1 MTPISCQHAIIIS
14 KLPVMQTGL
23 GCIISRNLPDY
34 EVSYC
39 RSQEELT
46 LLQLRRANV
55 VIADISGDQR
65 NPRRI
70 CEEYYSLQNHYR
82 DIHWIFLVSR
92 RVYPC
97 AVELL
102 LRPESS
108 LLSDI
113 EPIEGVINAIRGGSQ
128 SAERISQ
135 TLLKPELEEL
145 DESRDE
151 VMLTQSERKVLRLLG
166 KGWGINQIA
175 ALLKKSNKT
184 VSAQKNSAMRRLSL
198 RSNAEMYAW
207 INSNKGMKELN
218 LFSAYGEQDEWKR
231 APLRDLSL
239 SSKSAQ

>member
-151 VMLTQSERKVLRLLG
+151 VMLTHSERKVLRLLG

-207 INSNKGMKELN
+207 INSTKGMKELS

-231 APLRDLSL
+231 ARQKDISL
-239 SSKSAQ
+239 SSKSA

>member
-23 GCIISRNLPDY
+23 GCIISRNFPDY

-151 VMLTQSERKVLRLLG
+151 VMLTHSERKVLRLLG

-207 INSNKGMKELN
+207 INSTKGMKELN

-231 APLRDLSL
+231 VPRKDISL
-239 SSKSAQ
+239 SSKSA

>member
-82 DIHWIFLVSR
+82 DIHWIFLASR

-151 VMLTQSERKVLRLLG
+151 VMLTHSERKVLRLLG